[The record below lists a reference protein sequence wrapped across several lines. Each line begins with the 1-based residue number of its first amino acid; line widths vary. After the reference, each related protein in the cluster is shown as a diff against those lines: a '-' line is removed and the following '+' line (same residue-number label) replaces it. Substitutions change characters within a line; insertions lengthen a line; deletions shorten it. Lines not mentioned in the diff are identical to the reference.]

1 MQLDFGFVHQN
12 GGCAFFFNWAILS
25 PSETFSALKILFF
38 LSSICHNPHNDIQ
51 TDKERDK
58 ERERWWVILSPDES
72 CFKQSYFGFRV
83 LFARQTVQGAFN
95 TIFVPYSAEGSL
107 FSPNYFPAT
116 IWALVSPRDPFE
128 PLGDHKTQKMSKKKT
143 LCPQKQ
149 YFSFRDKVKQKKKRK
164 SIMKTKTLPHLVLL
178 YWGKEK

>member
-1 MQLDFGFVHQN
+1 MRPLSPNKHTW
-12 GGCAFFFNWAILS
+12 GCAFFFNWAILS

-107 FSPNYFPAT
+107 FSSNYFPAT
-116 IWALVSPRDPFE
+116 IWALVSPRDPFA
-128 PLGDHKTQKMSKKKT
+128 PLGDHKKCLKKKLFAPKNHT
-143 LCPQKQ
+143 FPSGIRWNK
-149 YFSFRDKVKQKKKRK
+149 KKKRK